1 MDARQ
6 VAARYQVAA
15 QHGAETAWTD
25 IREAQPR
32 CRIRPKD
39 PKDVLTVLVSK
50 VGAIEVTGGKHEID
64 TYDNPQYKSVKDE
77 VKTK

>member
-6 VAARYQVAA
+6 VIARYEVTRLY
-15 QHGAETAWTD
+15 GAETAWTD

-32 CRIRPKD
+32 CRIRAKD
-39 PKDVLTVLVSK
+39 PQDKLVVLVSK

-64 TYDNPQYKSVKDE
+64 TYNDPQYKSVKDE
-77 VKTK
+77 VKAK